1 MNPLIERIS
10 HLMNNDLP
18 ATPENTPPEP
28 SETAA
33 VPGQE
38 ESKPL
43 HPGKRRIKEVFTS
56 HWDLDYLPRDEVD
69 RILREAQPE
78 KES

>member
-1 MNPLIERIS
+1 MNPLIER
-10 HLMNNDLP
+10 LNQLLKTDLP
-18 ATPENTPPEP
+18 VSPEDSPP
-28 SETAA
+28 ETAA
-33 VPGQE
+33 VPGQK

-69 RILREAQPE
+69 RILGG
-78 KES
+78 KSI